1 MAAEDKDDYYT
12 KTAADAE
19 FLTSNLGVE
28 NNGKFLK
35 VDTDGSATF
44 DYPTADPSMV
54 EGAIEE
60 SCTNGYISQVY
71 SKEEKFIIPTET
83 SELVPD
89 SDIKDKGQGG
99 NASYE
104 QVGAT
109 VSWGTGKSQV
119 HGYIDVEEGDV
130 YDVTWKCQNSS
141 HQNGYYTG
149 IVLTGDDAVVKVDAV
164 TSYPAYATTTTTR
177 VIIPS
182 GMNIT
187 RLYFCSTQNTTDYPT
202 SDTRIEKIT
211 QSTTTKTIAKTKDY
225 GNYELIEAINNA
237 ALGGA
242 TTSTV
247 GETLSF
253 GSETD
258 IVHGY
263 VNVKP
268 NETYLVGLV
277 YDSDDGTRGIYATDE
292 NNEILYSFNDL
303 CIVTSRTV
311 GKTSSSTTSG
321 AQMPCN
327 SIIKVVLPSDS
338 TIKRLWVCTGIN
350 NIVYPADGFFI
361 NKWVSKDYS
370 VYKEEMEG
378 LSELYVGT
386 PEIWINGA
394 SDSGG
399 YINASTSDYR
409 YYGRISKRDI
419 VSYPTSCYKKLTIH
433 LTKGFVVAFRTG
445 CRGGSLN
452 NNCYWFKDGDTFTI
466 PDHCNYYAL
475 TMSKIFDPGSITEAA
490 TGGRGSI
497 TSALCPMYP
506 SDFENAC
513 LRITYEKVNNEVS
526 SKNDDVLSNARAKRT
541 DTSPWNQ
548 LTYYPVIAHTSDC
561 HGDLQRVKNFFD
573 YCDTHNIDCAC
584 VTGDIVGDR
593 YDNRLDWFHD
603 IVNSHSVFPAVCM
616 GNHDVTAGQSGLT
629 ISDQDAYNNL
639 FGGIAD
645 KVKNTTGKTW
655 YYTDLTDKS
664 LRVISVN
671 LFQYGGSNR
680 SYAHFTEEQLNW
692 FCSTL
697 LSTPENYGIIV
708 LTHAPLLALQKDNN
722 YTTFWQRLRNSD
734 SVYQNGVT
742 GYPIYDI
749 VDAFISGKSD
759 FSKTW
764 SQTGEPSSV
773 SVTAD
778 FSGKNT
784 GVEFIAHL
792 TGHLHEDSICYVPTT
807 SERTQKQLMLNV
819 ITTNSMYGGTG
830 YHWLTDCSD
839 CARDCCT
846 ESGNA
851 FNVYV
856 IDRDTKKVK
865 IVRIGNNI
873 IEGMAERKYMEIPY
887 AD

>member
-1 MAAEDKDDYYT
+1 MAKKYVKSIKFSQSGETYYVRDAEAKETLDALSPRVDTLETTVASKQDAISDLETIRSGAAAGATAVQPSAISDMETQTHAGETYAAKSLETTVAEHVGDDDIHVTTEEKTAWSGKQDALPSRTDQEGKYLKVDSNGDLAWGTPSGGGSGGTSDYSELDNKPSINNVTLSGNKTAADLGLATSSELSGKQDTINDLADIRSGAAAGATALQSSDLMTINDTSLVGSGNIDCLTSSDVGTMAAEDKDDYYT
-12 KTAADAE
+12 KTAADTE
-19 FLTSNLGVE
+19 FLSSNLGAE
-28 NNGKFLK
+28 NSGKFLK

-89 SDIKDKGQGG
+89 SDIKDKGLGG

-119 HGYIDVEEGDV
+119 HGYIDVEEGDI

-141 HQNGYYTG
+141 HQSGYYTG

-187 RLYFCSTQNTTDYPT
+187 RLYFCSTQTTTNYPT

-211 QSTTTKTIAKTKDY
+211 QSTTTKTITKTKDY

-263 VNVKP
+263 VDVKP

-292 NNEILYSFNDL
+292 NNKILYSFNDL
-303 CIVTSRTV
+303 CIVTGRTV
-311 GKTSSSTTSG
+311 GKTTSG

-378 LSELYVGT
+378 LSKLYVGT
-386 PEIWINGA
+386 PETWINGA

-399 YINASTSDYR
+399 YIVTSTSDNR
-409 YYGRISKRDI
+409 YYGRISNRDI

-445 CRGGSLN
+445 CRGGGLN
-452 NNCYWFKDGDTFTI
+452 NNCYWFQEI
-466 PDHCNYYAL
+466 
-475 TMSKIFDPGSITEAA
+475 
-490 TGGRGSI
+490 GR
-497 TSALCPMYP
+497 
-506 SDFENAC
+506 
-513 LRITYEKVNNEVS
+513 
-526 SKNDDVLSNARAKRT
+526 
-541 DTSPWNQ
+541 
-548 LTYYPVIAHTSDC
+548 AH
-561 HGDLQRVKNFFD
+561 V
-573 YCDTHNIDCAC
+573 
-584 VTGDIVGDR
+584 
-593 YDNRLDWFHD
+593 
-603 IVNSHSVFPAVCM
+603 
-616 GNHDVTAGQSGLT
+616 
-629 ISDQDAYNNL
+629 
-639 FGGIAD
+639 
-645 KVKNTTGKTW
+645 
-655 YYTDLTDKS
+655 
-664 LRVISVN
+664 
-671 LFQYGGSNR
+671 
-680 SYAHFTEEQLNW
+680 
-692 FCSTL
+692 
-697 LSTPENYGIIV
+697 
-708 LTHAPLLALQKDNN
+708 
-722 YTTFWQRLRNSD
+722 
-734 SVYQNGVT
+734 
-742 GYPIYDI
+742 
-749 VDAFISGKSD
+749 
-759 FSKTW
+759 
-764 SQTGEPSSV
+764 
-773 SVTAD
+773 
-778 FSGKNT
+778 
-784 GVEFIAHL
+784 
-792 TGHLHEDSICYVPTT
+792 
-807 SERTQKQLMLNV
+807 
-819 ITTNSMYGGTG
+819 
-830 YHWLTDCSD
+830 
-839 CARDCCT
+839 
-846 ESGNA
+846 
-851 FNVYV
+851 
-856 IDRDTKKVK
+856 
-865 IVRIGNNI
+865 
-873 IEGMAERKYMEIPY
+873 
-887 AD
+887 